1 MNRVI
6 QTRRKLIYVEICE
19 FSSEI
24 SRT

>member
-19 FSSEI
+19 FNSEI